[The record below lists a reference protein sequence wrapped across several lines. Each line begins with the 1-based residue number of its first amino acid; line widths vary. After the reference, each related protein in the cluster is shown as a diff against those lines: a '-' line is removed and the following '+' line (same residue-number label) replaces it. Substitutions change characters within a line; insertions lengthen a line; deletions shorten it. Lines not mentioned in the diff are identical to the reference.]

1 MLMAALTISLRDE
14 ALRMLQREGAI
25 LDTAREVTRILRE
38 AGRPGVVIGGVAV
51 LLHGHVRTT
60 MDVDVLVDLPLEDIA
75 ELLVAHGFEHEAR
88 SREFL
93 WHGVPVHLVRPD
105 QTGVAPTGGKEI
117 EGVLIADLAPLI
129 EMKLRSGTKHLV
141 RLQDLADVV
150 GLIRARDLTSAFASQ
165 IAKELRP
172 EFRKLVRAV
181 RADRES

>member
-1 MLMAALTISLRDE
+1 MAALTISLRDE

-60 MDVDVLVDLPLEDIA
+60 VDVDVLVDPPLEIIA
-75 ELLVAHGFEHEAR
+75 DLLVAHGFEHEAR

-105 QTGVAPTGGKEI
+105 QTGVAPTGGKEV
-117 EGVLIADLAPLI
+117 EGILIADLAPLI

-150 GLIRARDLTSAFASQ
+150 GLIRARGLTSAFASQ